1 MLAREGIP
9 AVVEPVDIDRR
20 LAEPATYEEVILGIF
35 TKRQQRGQA
44 FTDVA
49 EGVSYFDTATKRRSL
64 ARAIAR
70 SVAAGDYRPQP
81 VDLWSL
87 ESKDK
92 TRAAHMP
99 AFSDHVVGSAL
110 YQLLTRN
117 ARCYGLPGV
126 YSYLPGLTNAA
137 AMRALGAFVRRHRR
151 RVGPTG
157 PPLYVLQSD
166 FDHYGDGLP
175 VGPDAALWPI
185 LREIAA
191 LGSPSGELSER
202 TWNLI
207 TALIRPVVRD
217 SGGAEFTRLEGVPM
231 GTPIVPVIS
240 NLAVLPMDRA
250 ILEIDGIF
258 YARYNDD
265 FLVAHPDL
273 AAMHEADA
281 RIDRELG
288 PLGVRR
294 KTAKECRTALSA
306 TGMPSSADAAYRGG
320 NRIDCLGLSVSHAG
334 ALTVGPHRLRRFM
347 GRVTARIDGA
357 APALWPLPAHQ
368 RAGHLVEMTNV
379 MLDVASPFAVG
390 GLSALLDTTTDRG
403 VLKDLDFRIARKI
416 VQTATGR
423 PGVRGFRVLTPR
435 TLYTDLGLVSL
446 VHLKNLR

>member
-1 MLAREGIP
+1 M
-9 AVVEPVDIDRR
+9 VEPVDIDRC
-20 LAEPATYEEVILGIF
+20 LADPGTYEPVILAIF
-35 TKRQQRGQA
+35 TKRQQRGLA
-44 FTDVA
+44 YEDVRA
-49 EGVSYFDTATKRRSL
+49 GVTYFDTATKRRSL
-64 ARAIAR
+64 ARALAR
-70 SVAAGDYRPQP
+70 SVAAGEYRPQP

-99 AFSDHVVGSAL
+99 VFTDHVVGSVL
-110 YQLLTRN
+110 YQLLSRN

-126 YSYLPGLTNAA
+126 YSYLPGLTNNS
-137 AMRALGAFVRRHRR
+137 AMRALGAFVRRHRT
-151 RVGPTG
+151 RVGAGG

-175 VGPDAALWPI
+175 VGPGAALWPI
-185 LREIAA
+185 LRDIAA
-191 LGSPSGELSER
+191 LGSPAGEISDC
-202 TWNLI
+202 TWSLI

-217 SGGAEFTRLEGVPM
+217 GAGAEFIRLQGVPM

-250 ILEIDGIF
+250 IQGIEGIF

-273 AAMHEADA
+273 SAMHQADA
-281 RIDRELG
+281 RIDSELG

-294 KTAKECRTALSA
+294 KTEKERRTALSA
-306 TGMPSSADAAYRGG
+306 TGMPSDQDSDYRGG

-357 APALWPLPAHQ
+357 AAAAWPLPVTE
-368 RAGHLVEMTNV
+368 RARHLVDVTNV
-379 MLDVASPFAVG
+379 MLDVGSAFAVP
-390 GLSALLDTTTDRG
+390 GLTALLDATTDRG

-416 VQTATGR
+416 AQAATGR
-423 PGVRGFRVLTPR
+423 PGVRGFRLLPPR
-435 TLYTDLGLVSL
+435 ILYDELDLVSL
-446 VHLKNLR
+446 VRLRNLR